1 MINLFY
7 LQKTFAINKGAFT
20 YDVRFVDR
28 KVGQAASDF
37 TKKACV
43 VKYLI
48 GVGR

>member
-37 TKKACV
+37 TK
-43 VKYLI
+43 
-48 GVGR
+48 